1 MKSLFEEYMKQ
12 LGTAYGEYLLNN
24 LEPVKNCM
32 SELMKEAMSRKKM
45 KAAELKEL
53 IDSWTKLHASIAAYI
68 PREGA
73 AQSGDADAKA
83 QIMTELSEGIKA
95 KQMEKK
101 TAESIYYQPDD
112 ESIPSDEQEE
122 EEED

>member
-73 AQSGDADAKA
+73 AQSGDVDAKA
-83 QIMTELSEGIKA
+83 QLMTALSKAVKA
-95 KQMEKK
+95 KQMEKE
-101 TAESIYYQPDD
+101 TAESIYSQPDD
-112 ESIPSDEQEE
+112 ESILSDEQKEE
-122 EEED
+122 EE

>member
-73 AQSGDADAKA
+73 AQSGDVDAKA
-83 QIMTELSEGIKA
+83 QYVTACSE
-95 KQMEKK
+95 
-101 TAESIYYQPDD
+101 
-112 ESIPSDEQEE
+112 PSW
-122 EEED
+122 